1 MGTPNGLDCGSPQAF
16 TFGIAM
22 WGSDVPKSDKFPSY
36 KQAKVADLVPYAR
49 NARTHSK
56 GQVDKI
62 AASIKEFG
70 FLNPVITDGDKGIV
84 SGHGRVM
91 AAQKLKMDTVPIVE
105 AAHLTEHQKRAY
117 ILADNRLALDAGWD
131 NDLLR
136 VELSALDESGFGTDL
151 TGFGEDEMNK
161 IFAHDTYSQKPEVY
175 EVESEPV
182 RDRFWITVKG
192 PLPQQAEALSRLK
205 NAMEEIDGL
214 EVILGTSPDGGFL

>member
-1 MGTPNGLDCGSPQAF
+1 MS
-16 TFGIAM
+16 
-22 WGSDVPKSDKFPSY
+22 KSDKFPNY
-36 KQAKVADLVPYAR
+36 KQAKVADLVPYAK

-56 GQVDKI
+56 EQVAKI

-70 FLNPVITDGDKGIV
+70 FLNPVIVDGHNGIV
-84 SGHGRVM
+84 SGHGRIM
-91 AAQKLKMDTVPIVE
+91 AAQKLKMTTVPIVE
-105 AAHLTEHQKRAY
+105 AAHLTEDQKRAY

-192 PLPQQAEALSRLK
+192 PLPQQADALQRLQ
-205 NAMEEIDGL
+205 EIMGELPDV
-214 EVILGTSPDGGFL
+214 EVTLGTSPEGGYL